1 MFGGSLR
8 NYWMLRPPFLQLLN
22 FPSHQQQEQIPRQVV
37 QFECPPGH
45 RLSLRPRR
53 LRSPAAVPDGEGA
66 IAQVP
71 RNGPSTE
78 ALILTKIIP
87 PNEDL
92 MMAGFICAMVSLLF
106 LFFLCL
112 GAKLRKF
119 YWFSFILAVLFA
131 EFAGLGV
138 ILVLLD
144 RTWLPKIVLPGEAA
158 MLLLLVVFSVASVF
172 VMTMFIFTD
181 NWIYG
186 TVYFFIM
193 AIMLVPTCLYHS
205 QVVHGRRFRLP
216 VHEFVICAVHD
227 FDGMDNIYHQD
238 SVRATVMELD
248 PMTQFIRS
256 IYSQGLIIIFA
267 TVGAWLLLLVTNVHL
282 HRYLPFPVYVLA
294 ITIFLTMIAYGSPW
308 KWIMVS
314 LVVLCTTVL
323 GCSII
328 DKLSTLNISL
338 VMLGVALIILVLNFS
353 GAKCPLEFLPGG
365 VCSTLLMLALL
376 LALIV
381 AQFNHGRL
389 DIVEVMP
396 REHLMICTLTLYLHT
411 MMFFCCV
418 CYFVLVTERKAS
430 TEPTTVTE
438 TDRKL

>member
-1 MFGGSLR
+1 
-8 NYWMLRPPFLQLLN
+8 
-22 FPSHQQQEQIPRQVV
+22 
-37 QFECPPGH
+37 
-45 RLSLRPRR
+45 
-53 LRSPAAVPDGEGA
+53 
-66 IAQVP
+66 
-71 RNGPSTE
+71 
-78 ALILTKIIP
+78 
-87 PNEDL
+87 
-92 MMAGFICAMVSLLF
+92 
-106 LFFLCL
+106 
-112 GAKLRKF
+112 
-119 YWFSFILAVLFA
+119 
-131 EFAGLGV
+131 
-138 ILVLLD
+138 
-144 RTWLPKIVLPGEAA
+144 
-158 MLLLLVVFSVASVF
+158 
-172 VMTMFIFTD
+172 
-181 NWIYG
+181 
-186 TVYFFIM
+186 
-193 AIMLVPTCLYHS
+193 
-205 QVVHGRRFRLP
+205 
-216 VHEFVICAVHD
+216 
-227 FDGMDNIYHQD
+227 MDNIYHQD

-294 ITIFLTMIAYGSPW
+294 ITIFLTMVAMHCIPKIAYGSPW

-381 AQFNHGRL
+381 VGIAQLFTGYEELLDAFVSILFIMVIIGIPIQAQFNHGRL